1 MGYVNMNKAVFF
13 DRDGTI
19 AKDVHYCRRPEDFV
33 LLADAAKVIKVLND
47 HGFKVIII
55 TNQSGIAHGY
65 FSEETLDEIHKKMRE
80 DLGRE
85 GARVDGIYYCPHHPD
100 DNCECRKPKPLL
112 VLRATRDFNLDLKN
126 SFVVGD
132 LQKDVELGKAV
143 GCRTILVDSSPISIS
158 NKEVPD
164 AIVAD
169 LKEVPDTIFRLQN
182 SHGDAAP
189 VMRNGRRHPNKKR
202 EV

>member
-1 MGYVNMNKAVFF
+1 MNKAVFF

-85 GARVDGIYYCPHHPD
+85 GARVDGIYYCPHPPD